1 MKRIKNSIQY
11 KKSLLL
17 KKYESVKVS
26 QEFIDK
32 YSEGDYSVDNMKVV
46 HIEKM
51 DRFINFYNKYNT
63 KGIRV
68 INGLDLYEES
78 KEIYDKLIKGD
89 IYLDY
94 VFLDPDNTLRNI
106 VMLFCLFVS
115 MGAENSII
123 HVLSY

>member
-51 DRFINFYNKYNT
+51 DRFINFYNKYDT

-106 VMLFCLFVS
+106 VMLLDIDLRGCRSL
-115 MGAENSII
+115 
-123 HVLSY
+123 HLLRHL

>member
-32 YSEGDYSVDNMKVV
+32 YSEGDYSVDNMKVI

-51 DRFINFYNKYNT
+51 DRFINFYNKYDT

-106 VMLFCLFVS
+106 VMLLDID
-115 MGAENSII
+115 EPKLRNIK
-123 HVLSY
+123 